1 MRESGLISKKLETGE
16 LQQIDQVLLYIVLC
30 PWVLWTKNTRPDLTA
45 LFTNGQL
52 DWAGQTDGVRAW
64 YF

>member
-45 LFTNGQL
+45 LFTNGQW
-52 DWAGQTDGVRAW
+52 DWQDKLTV
-64 YF
+64 